1 MVFFFSWQNQ
11 IAPPKQQ
18 ESSCSLGIDNSG
30 TESATISIKLP
41 PSVLQDQKQLST
53 IVNTISKALHQ
64 PSTENTNNT
73 DQSGANAATEIS
85 SQQTY
90 NMKSEM
96 TSTDSNLIGTT
107 TQNWQATSNTTSE
120 NEGMKLNRYS
130 NGNLVMYFSPI
141 RM

>member
-1 MVFFFSWQNQ
+1 M
-11 IAPPKQQ
+11 
-18 ESSCSLGIDNSG
+18 
-30 TESATISIKLP
+30 
-41 PSVLQDQKQLST
+41 ST

-73 DQSGANAATEIS
+73 DQSGTNTATEIS

-120 NEGMKLNRYS
+120 NEGMKLNR
-130 NGNLVMYFSPI
+130 
-141 RM
+141 